1 MDEREARWAALMLA
15 ARGGD
20 GTAYAALLRE
30 IAEVLR
36 GVVRRRLTRM
46 GLGPDE
52 AEDVVQEALIGLH
65 AKRHT
70 WDAARPILP
79 WVHAIARYKMLDAAR
94 RLGRTRRATADLAV
108 DDLAEILA
116 APGAERDLR
125 GFDAA
130 QAVADLP
137 AREQAVVT
145 GLALEGASVAA
156 LAERMAVSE
165 VAIRV
170 AFHRG
175 LARLRRRAE
184 PEDDTAT
191 RAA

>member
-1 MDEREARWAALMLA
+1 MDDREQRWAALMLA
-15 ARGGD
+15 ARSGD
-20 GTAYAALLRE
+20 GTAYAVLLRE
-30 IAEVLR
+30 VAEVLR

-46 GLGPDE
+46 GLGAEE

-70 WDAARPILP
+70 WDASRPILP

-94 RLGRTRRATADLAV
+94 RLGRTRRATADRPV
-108 DDLAEILA
+108 EDLAETLA
-116 APGAERDLR
+116 APAAERDMR

-130 QAVADLP
+130 EAVSILP
-137 AREQAVVT
+137 AREAAVVT
-145 GLALEGASVAA
+145 GLAVEGASVAA
-156 LAERMAVSE
+156 LARRMAVSE

-175 LARLRRRAE
+175 LARLRRQAQ
-184 PEDDTAT
+184 DAAAATA
-191 RAA
+191 A